1 MLLKAKTI
9 ALGGILGALAVICL
23 LLADI
28 LPASKISLYALSSFF
43 ISVIIIEMGVRAGWI
58 FYAATSLLGFVVV
71 PDRISILPYVL
82 FFGAYGI
89 IKFYIEK
96 LDRIVI
102 EYILKL
108 IFFNAC
114 AGIMLFAA
122 GSLLDAGPV
131 IAFSWWWLVIAGD
144 IIILVYD
151 LVYTLFINYYRNK
164 LRAKLK

>member
-23 LLADI
+23 LLADV

-131 IAFSWWWLVIAGD
+131 IAFSWWWLVIAGE
-144 IIILVYD
+144 IIFLVYD
-151 LVYTLFINYYRNK
+151 IVYTLFINYYRNK
-164 LRAKLK
+164 LRAN

>member
-131 IAFSWWWLVIAGD
+131 IAFSWWWLVIAGE
-144 IIILVYD
+144 IIFLVYD
-151 LVYTLFINYYRNK
+151 IVYTLFINYYRNK